1 MDFLQSRP
9 CEKESFMSRAPIL
22 IEIKDR
28 IAQITFNRPENRNSM
43 DKETMPAFVD
53 ALARVAEA
61 EDLRCV
67 IIAGSGQTFCS
78 GADFKSLGIEDNNSI
93 TQEFLLDVYEPFLK
107 VQEIPVPVI
116 AAMNGHAVGG
126 GFGLALICDMRI
138 ASNDSKYGAN
148 FARLGIHAGMAVSYM
163 LPRLV
168 GLARANE
175 LLFTGRLISG
185 ARAAEIGLANY
196 ALEMEAVVEKAWEL
210 AREVASC
217 APAAV
222 QLMKRSMLNN
232 LDWNPR
238 GAVEIESL
246 YQTRTFA
253 MEDSR
258 EGIRALLE
266 KRDPVFKGK

>member
-1 MDFLQSRP
+1 
-9 CEKESFMSRAPIL
+9 MSNAPVL
-22 IEIKDR
+22 FEITDR

-43 DKETMPAFVD
+43 DKETMPAFVE
-53 ALARVAEA
+53 ALARVADEK
-61 EDLRCV
+61 DLRCL
-67 IIAGSGQTFCS
+67 IITGTGRTFCS
-78 GADFKSLGIEDNNSI
+78 GADFRSLGLQEKDHI

-107 VQEIPVPVI
+107 IHEIPVPVI

-138 ASNDSKYGAN
+138 ASRDSKYGAN

-185 ARAAEIGLANY
+185 KQAEEIGLAN
-196 ALEMEAVVEKAWEL
+196 AAVEQDAVLEKGWDL
-210 AREVASC
+210 AREIASA

-222 QLMKRSMLNN
+222 RMMKRSMLRN
-232 LDWNPR
+232 LDWDPR
-238 GAVEIESL
+238 GAAEIEAL
-246 YQTRTFA
+246 YQSRTFA

-258 EGIRALLE
+258 EGISALLE
-266 KRDPVFKGK
+266 KREPIFRGR

>member
-1 MDFLQSRP
+1 MPD
-9 CEKESFMSRAPIL
+9 APIL
-22 IEIKDR
+22 YEIKEK

-43 DKETMPAFVD
+43 DKETMPAFVET
-53 ALARVAEA
+53 LARVTDEK
-61 EDLRCV
+61 ELRCL
-67 IIAGSGQTFCS
+67 IIAGSGKTFCS
-78 GADFKSLGIEDNNSI
+78 GADFRSLGITEESSI

-138 ASNDSKYGAN
+138 ANRDSKYGAN
-148 FARLGIHAGMAVSYM
+148 FARLGIHAGMSVSYM

-168 GLARANE
+168 GLPLANE
-175 LLFTGRLISG
+175 LLFTGRLIDG
-185 ARAAEIGLANY
+185 KRAEKIGLANY
-196 ALEMEAVVEKAWEL
+196 AMEHEAVLEKAWEL
-210 AREVASC
+210 AREIVSC
-217 APAAV
+217 APTAV
-222 QLMKRSMLNN
+222 RLMKRSMLKN

-266 KRDPVFKGK
+266 KREAVFRGE

>member
-1 MDFLQSRP
+1 MPD
-9 CEKESFMSRAPIL
+9 APIL
-22 IEIKDR
+22 YEIKEK

-43 DKETMPAFVD
+43 DKETMPAFVE
-53 ALARVAEA
+53 ALARVRDEK
-61 EDLRCV
+61 ELRCL

-78 GADFKSLGIEDNNSI
+78 GADFKSLGIQEKSVI

-107 VQEIPVPVI
+107 IQEIPVPVV

-138 ASNDSKYGAN
+138 ASQTSKYGAN

-168 GLARANE
+168 GLPLANE
-175 LLFTGRLISG
+175 LLFTGRLIDG
-185 ARAAEIGLANY
+185 KRAAEIGLANY
-196 ALEMEAVVEKAWEL
+196 ALEQEAVLERAWDL
-210 AREVASC
+210 AREIASC

-222 QLMKRSMLNN
+222 RLMKRSMLNN

-266 KRDPVFKGK
+266 KREPDFRGE

>member
-1 MDFLQSRP
+1 MP
-9 CEKESFMSRAPIL
+9 NAPIL
-22 IEIKDR
+22 LEIKDQ
-28 IAQITFNRPENRNSM
+28 IAQITFNRPQNRNSM
-43 DKETMPAFVD
+43 DRETMPAFVE
-53 ALARVAEA
+53 ALDRAAES
-61 EDLRCV
+61 EDLRCL
-67 IIAGSGQTFCS
+67 IISGSGQTFCS
-78 GADFKSLGIEDNNSI
+78 GADFKSLGLEENDSI
-93 TQEFLLDVYEPFLK
+93 TQEFLLEVYEPFLK
-107 VQEIPVPVI
+107 VQGIPVPVI

-138 ASNDSKYGAN
+138 ASRDSKYGAN
-148 FARLGIHAGMAVSYM
+148 FARLGIHSGMAVSYM

-168 GLARANE
+168 GLPLASE
-175 LLFTGRLISG
+175 LLFTGRLIDG
-185 ARAAEIGLANY
+185 KRTAEIGLANY
-196 ALEMEAVVEKAWEL
+196 ALEKEWVVEKAWDL
-210 AREVASC
+210 ARAIASC
-217 APAAV
+217 APVAV

-266 KRDPVFKGK
+266 KREPDFHGQ